1 MKFPEEPQSM
11 VLLVFLPVCMNAS
24 QDSVLIYA
32 VFTETDDRR
41 TRKQVVAV
49 RATVA
54 SDTVKTS

>member
-1 MKFPEEPQSM
+1 M